1 MGDVSPSD
9 EFARR
14 ICEIMKNV
22 LNDAKKATDEYTY
35 DELEKIAEAM
45 MPLDNRDCESSRDP
59 MVRNWCSQFEDCLEC
74 SQAMI
79 ERLVKGNVRYLVCP
93 EVYVVFRRMENGDLD
108 ERKPSFIERIFY
120 DHDKAVE
127 WVTDHR
133 MSVEPRLFGS
143 TENRELYVHHCD
155 GLPVTDGFFPQYII
169 EKYKVG

>member
-1 MGDVSPSD
+1 MAELSYK

-14 ICEIMKNV
+14 VYEIMENV
-22 LNDAKKATDEYTY
+22 LNDAKKDIDEYTRE
-35 DELEKIAEAM
+35 ELEKIAEAM
-45 MPLDNRDCESSRDP
+45 ISSNDRDCGSSGDP
-59 MVRNWCSQFEDCLEC
+59 VVRNWCSEFEDCLEC
-74 SQAMI
+74 HQAMV

-127 WVTDHR
+127 WVTDHKT
-133 MSVEPRLFGS
+133 SVEPRLFGS
-143 TENRELYVHHCD
+143 TESRELYVYHCD
-155 GLPVTDGFFPQYII
+155 GLPVTDGFFPQYVI